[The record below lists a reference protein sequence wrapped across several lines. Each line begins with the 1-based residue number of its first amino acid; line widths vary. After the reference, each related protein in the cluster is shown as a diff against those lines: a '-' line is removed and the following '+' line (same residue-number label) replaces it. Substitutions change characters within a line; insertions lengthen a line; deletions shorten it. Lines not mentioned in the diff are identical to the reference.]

1 MKIPF
6 NKKIA
11 LVGPS
16 GCGKS
21 TISNLILRLYD
32 VNDGKILIDGKH
44 IKDYDVK
51 ELRK

>member
-1 MKIPF
+1 MKIPA

-32 VNDGKILIDGKH
+32 IKDGRLLIDGKN
-44 IKDYDVK
+44 IKEYDVM
-51 ELRK
+51 

>member
-32 VNDGKILIDGKH
+32 VNDGKILIDGKNL
-44 IKDYDVK
+44 KDYDVK